1 MVLLMNFLQSV
12 DIQSFKTVFLS
23 IVLEASPF
31 LIAGVLVSSL
41 LQAWLSEKLLRRIIP
56 RNPLVGLLA
65 VSLLGVLFPVCECG
79 IVPVVRRLIKKGMP
93 AYLGIA
99 FMLATPV
106 VNPVVY
112 AATFAAFR
120 TRPEMAFM
128 RMGLA
133 YAVAVLAGL
142 FIYLLADG
150 NPLKRR
156 REDLAGDASAE
167 SKMTWSGRGEHLLN
181 EFFDMSKYLLFGA
194 FLAAS
199 LQVLVPR
206 GVLVDIGSDSL
217 LAYPFMMGLAF
228 VMSLCSTSDAF
239 VAASFSNVF
248 AKGPLLAFM
257 VLGPMLDFKSTLML
271 LSSFRTRFVLL
282 LVVLL
287 LVLVWLGSAVTGSL

>member
-1 MVLLMNFLQSV
+1 MNPLQSV
-12 DIQSFKTVFLS
+12 DLQSFKTVFLS

-41 LQAWLSEKLLRRIIP
+41 LQVWLSEKVLQRIIH
-56 RNPLVGLLA
+56 RNPLVALLS
-65 VSLLGVLFPVCECG
+65 VSLLGVVFPVCECG

-93 AYLGIA
+93 AYLGVA
-99 FMLATPV
+99 FMLAAPV

-112 AATFAAFR
+112 AATYAAFR
-120 TRPEMAFM
+120 TRPEMALS

-150 NPLKRR
+150 NPLKRS
-156 REDLAGDASAE
+156 REDLAGIAPAQ
-167 SKMTWSGRGEHLLN
+167 SKQTWSSWAEHLLN

-199 LQVLVPR
+199 LQVLVSR
-206 GVLVDIGSDSL
+206 SVLVDIGSDSVT
-217 LAYPFMMGLAF
+217 AYPFMMGLAY

-287 LVLVWLGSAVTGSL
+287 LALVWMGAAVAGSF

>member
-1 MVLLMNFLQSV
+1 MNALQSV
-12 DIQSFKTVFLS
+12 DIQSFKTIFLS

-41 LQAWLSEKLLRRIIP
+41 LQVWLSERMLQRIIP
-56 RNPLVGLLA
+56 RNPLVGLLS
-65 VSLLGVLFPVCECG
+65 VSLLGVIFPVCECG

-99 FMLATPV
+99 FMLAAPV
-106 VNPVVY
+106 VNPIVY

-120 TRPEMAFM
+120 SKPEMAWE

-133 YAVAVLAGL
+133 YGVAVFAGL
-142 FIYLLADG
+142 FIYLLANG
-150 NPLKRR
+150 NPLKRS
-156 REDLAGDASAE
+156 REDLLGDVAPAAE
-167 SKMTWSGRGEHLLN
+167 TRTTWSGWAEHLLN

-199 LQVLVPR
+199 LQVLVSR
-206 GVLVDIGSDSL
+206 SVLVDIGSDSL
-217 LAYPFMMGLAF
+217 TAYPFMMGLAY

-248 AKGPLLAFM
+248 AKGPLLAFL

-282 LVVLL
+282 LVALL
-287 LVLVWLGSAVTGSL
+287 VVLVWLGAAVVGTF

>member
-1 MVLLMNFLQSV
+1 MNALQSV
-12 DIQSFKTVFLS
+12 DIQSFKTIFLS

-31 LIAGVLVSSL
+31 LIAGVLMSSL
-41 LQAWLSEKLLRRIIP
+41 LQVWLSERMLQRIIP
-56 RNPLVGLLA
+56 RNPLVGLLCA
-65 VSLLGVLFPVCECG
+65 SLLGVIFPVCECG

-99 FMLATPV
+99 FMLAAPV
-106 VNPVVY
+106 VNPIVY

-120 TRPEMAFM
+120 TRPEMAWE

-133 YAVAVLAGL
+133 YGVAVLTGL
-142 FIYLLADG
+142 FIYLLANG
-150 NPLKRR
+150 NPLKRS
-156 REDLAGDASAE
+156 REDLTGGASAE
-167 SKMTWSGRGEHLLN
+167 ETKSTWSGWAEHLLN
-181 EFFDMSKYLLFGA
+181 EFFDMAKYLLFGA

-199 LQVLVPR
+199 LQVLVSR
-206 GVLVDIGSDSL
+206 SVLVDIGSDSL
-217 LAYPFMMGLAF
+217 TAYPFMMGLAY

-248 AKGPLLAFM
+248 AKGPLLAFL

-282 LVVLL
+282 LVGSLV
-287 LVLVWLGSAVTGSL
+287 VLVWLGAAVVGTL

>member
-1 MVLLMNFLQSV
+1 MNALQSV
-12 DIQSFKTVFLS
+12 DMQSFKTIFLS

-31 LIAGVLVSSL
+31 LIAGVLMSSL
-41 LQAWLSEKLLRRIIP
+41 LQIWLSERMLQRIIP
-56 RNPLVGLLA
+56 RNPLVGLLC
-65 VSLLGVLFPVCECG
+65 VSLLGVIFPVCECG

-99 FMLATPV
+99 FMLAAPV
-106 VNPVVY
+106 VNPIVY

-120 TRPEMAFM
+120 TRPEMAWE

-133 YAVAVLAGL
+133 YGVAVLTGL
-142 FIYLLADG
+142 FIYLLANG
-150 NPLKRR
+150 NPLKRS
-156 REDLAGDASAE
+156 REDLTGGTSAE
-167 SKMTWSGRGEHLLN
+167 ETKTTWSGWAEHLLN
-181 EFFDMSKYLLFGA
+181 EFFDMAKYLLFGA

-199 LQVLVPR
+199 LQVLVSR
-206 GVLVDIGSDSL
+206 SVLVDIGSDSL
-217 LAYPFMMGLAF
+217 TAYPFMMGLAY

-248 AKGPLLAFM
+248 AKGPLLAFL

-282 LVVLL
+282 LVGSLV
-287 LVLVWLGSAVTGSL
+287 VLVWLGAAVAGTL

>member
-1 MVLLMNFLQSV
+1 MNALQSV
-12 DIQSFKTVFLS
+12 DIQSFKTIFLS

-41 LQAWLSEKLLRRIIP
+41 LQIWLSERMLQRIIP
-56 RNPLVGLLA
+56 RNPLVGLLS
-65 VSLLGVLFPVCECG
+65 VSLLGVIFPVCECG

-99 FMLATPV
+99 FMLAAPV
-106 VNPVVY
+106 VNPIVY

-120 TRPEMAFM
+120 SRPEMAWE
-128 RMGLA
+128 RIGLA
-133 YAVAVLAGL
+133 YGVAVLAGM

-156 REDLAGDASAE
+156 REDLAGEAPAE
-167 SKMTWSGRGEHLLN
+167 TKTTWSGWAEHLLN

-199 LQVLVPR
+199 LQVVVSR
-206 GVLVDIGSDSL
+206 SVLVDIGSDSL
-217 LAYPFMMGLAF
+217 TAYPFMMGLAY

-239 VAASFSNVF
+239 VAASFSNIF

-282 LVVLL
+282 LVGLL
-287 LVLVWLGSAVTGSL
+287 VVLVWLGAAVFGTR

>member
-1 MVLLMNFLQSV
+1 MNALQSV
-12 DIQSFKTVFLS
+12 DIQSFKTIFLS

-41 LQAWLSEKLLRRIIP
+41 LQIWLSERMLQRIIP
-56 RNPLVGLLA
+56 RNPLVGLLS
-65 VSLLGVLFPVCECG
+65 VSLLGVIFPVCECG
-79 IVPVVRRLIKKGMP
+79 IVPVVRRLVKKGLP

-99 FMLATPV
+99 FMLAAPV
-106 VNPVVY
+106 VNPIVY

-120 TRPEMAFM
+120 SKPEMAWE

-133 YAVAVLAGL
+133 YGVAVLAGL
-142 FIYLLADG
+142 FIYLLANG
-150 NPLKRR
+150 NPLKRS
-156 REDLAGDASAE
+156 REDLMGEAPSE
-167 SKMTWSGRGEHLLN
+167 ETKTTWSGWAEHLLN

-199 LQVLVPR
+199 LQVLVSR
-206 GVLVDIGSDSL
+206 SVLVDIGSDSL
-217 LAYPFMMGLAF
+217 TAYPFMMALAY

-248 AKGPLLAFM
+248 AKGPLLAFL

-282 LVVLL
+282 LVGLL
-287 LVLVWLGSAVTGSL
+287 VVLVWLGAAVVGTL

>member
-1 MVLLMNFLQSV
+1 MNFLQSV

>member
-1 MVLLMNFLQSV
+1 MNFLQSV
-12 DIQSFKTVFLS
+12 DIQSFKTIFLS

-41 LQAWLSEKLLRRIIP
+41 LQIWLSERMLQRIIP
-56 RNPLVGLLA
+56 RNPLIGLLS
-65 VSLLGVLFPVCECG
+65 VSLLGIVFPVCECG

-99 FMLATPV
+99 FMLAAPV
-106 VNPVVY
+106 VNPIVY

-120 TRPEMAFM
+120 TKPEMAWE

-150 NPLKRR
+150 NPLKRS
-156 REDLAGDASAE
+156 REDLTGGTPAD
-167 SKMTWSGRGEHLLN
+167 SKLTWSGWAEHLLN

-199 LQVLVPR
+199 LQVLVSR
-206 GVLVDIGSDSL
+206 SVLVDIGSDSL
-217 LAYPFMMGLAF
+217 TAYPFMMGLAY

-248 AKGPLLAFM
+248 AKGPLLAFL

-282 LVVLL
+282 LVGLL
-287 LVLVWLGSAVTGSL
+287 LVLVWLGAAVAGTL